1 MTTMTPQKNSLRPC
15 HQGIALV
22 NNVLTC
28 LHKKPMVRRTNRK
41 NGEGCKLCLSTTVD
55 LGSKLTFEVWACEK
69 PRGKDSCEQ
78 YLYFNEE
85 RKVREKLPHALQTPS
100 TQPRITQYY
109 SPTPSTGGRP
119 QSRAKADGQD
129 EETGPTRRAITPTPT
144 ARTTPAVGSE
154 TAMTSVSTRRGIPE
168 RKRPISPD
176 ASENPP
182 SKKHRSGPQSGQ
194 DPTAR
199 ILFPSAPH
207 NQAAAD
213 RSHTRASTCA
223 QPNENEPPSN
233 LGGGKLSERHV
244 SSQTSDGSFRDS
256 PRRIPRVPLGHADTN
271 RV

>member
-1 MTTMTPQKNSLRPC
+1 MTTMTPQKNPLRPC
-15 HQGIALV
+15 HQGITLV

-41 NGEGCKLCLSTTVD
+41 NGEG
-55 LGSKLTFEVWACEK
+55 FWACEK

-85 RKVREKLPHALQTPS
+85 RK
-100 TQPRITQYY
+100 YY

>member
-1 MTTMTPQKNSLRPC
+1 MPFKRHPHNHVSLSITRPR
-15 HQGIALV
+15 HLQVGDLSPV
-22 NNVLTC
+22 P
-28 LHKKPMVRRTNRK
+28 KPMAKTRRPVIAIV
-41 NGEGCKLCLSTTVD
+41 S
-55 LGSKLTFEVWACEK
+55 GSLIRSIAN
-69 PRGKDSCEQ
+69 S
-78 YLYFNEE
+78 
-85 RKVREKLPHALQTPS
+85 A
-100 TQPRITQYY
+100 I
-109 SPTPSTGGRP
+109 
-119 QSRAKADGQD
+119 
-129 EETGPTRRAITPTPT
+129 GPTRRAITPTPT